1 MQWNSIVQLKGTTA
15 DTYNNAD
22 AFPAEIN
29 FMQKKTY
36 CMPLFILNFRIG
48 DYLLQSIHGES
59 KTNPWWKK
67 IETVVGSEG

>member
-29 FMQKKTY
+29 FMQNKTY
-36 CMPLFILNFRIG
+36 CMPLF
-48 DYLLQSIHGES
+48 
-59 KTNPWWKK
+59 T
-67 IETVVGSEG
+67 